1 MKKVL
6 FRYITVSLAVLILL
20 AFQTW
25 NVAAQVDRTEAELP
39 YKELVIQLM
48 PEYVNPSGWTEE
60 GPVLLYGQHGFF
72 LNEGEEIFVGD
83 ITVDAPV
90 NEPSLFIAL
99 VGRFDE
105 QGQVQELDYT
115 IDEDAGTI
123 QWTPEGGIAPGEEY
137 RYVIEYYYA
146 PFTGESLREFSFDF
160 TLDRQTENM
169 TVLFFE
175 PYGAE
180 DITLSKDPERVTD
193 MFGVPVHAFEFED
206 LSAGEIFALDISYVK
221 DNEIS
226 TLEALESQRPPNDET
241 HAGIG
246 GNPGVPGGG
255 NNPIISTENAVMISI
270 SLIISGL
277 LVFFGLRTYRQQPA
291 VQQEKGKFQK
301 QAAKVDIQAEKKIL
315 RQQFM
320 NGEIDEKTYRNRMMR
335 LSS

>member
-6 FRYITVSLAVLILL
+6 LRYIIVSLAVFIVL

-25 NVAAQVDRTEAELP
+25 NVAAQVDRTGAELP
-39 YKELVIQLM
+39 YKEIVIQLM
-48 PEYVNPSGWTEE
+48 PEYVNPNGWTEE

-72 LNEGEEIFVGD
+72 LNEGEDVYEGN

-90 NEPSLFIAL
+90 NEESLYIAL
-99 VGRFDE
+99 VGRFDD
-105 QGQVQELDYT
+105 QGQVEELDYT
-115 IDEDAGTI
+115 IDEEAGTI
-123 QWTPEGGIAPGEEY
+123 VWTPEGGIAPGEEY

-146 PFTGESLREFSFDF
+146 PFSGDELREFSFAF
-160 TLDRQTENM
+160 IVDRDTEHM

-175 PYGAE
+175 PFGAE
-180 DITLSKDPERVTD
+180 NITLSEDAERVTD

-206 LSAGEIFALDISYVK
+206 VSAGEVFAIDVSYTK
-221 DNEIS
+221 DNDIS
-226 TLEALESQRPPNDET
+226 TLEALESQSPPNDDT

-246 GNPGVPGGG
+246 GNPANPGGG

-270 SLIISGL
+270 SIIIAGL

-291 VQQEKGKFQK
+291 AQPEKGKFQK

-320 NGEIDEKTYRNRMMR
+320 NGEIDEKTYRNRMVK